1 MASAAMPYSQG
12 EEIANAITHGL
23 GVAAAIVGLT
33 LMLTKGI
40 PVLSAWDIAAV
51 SIYGASMI
59 LLFLFSTLYHSISN
73 PRAKK
78 VFKRLDHC
86 AIYLLIAGTYT
97 PMMSISLEGWK
108 ADMILAT
115 IWSMAIAG
123 VVFKAFFINRFKK
136 LALTT
141 YLVMGWLCLLVIYPL
156 YQVLPSAGFH
166 LLWIGGLCYS
176 GGVVFYVAKKT
187 PYTHAIWHLCVL
199 AGAVCHCVAIAAYVI
214 PSS

>member
-1 MASAAMPYSQG
+1 MHSQIQPYSPG
-12 EEIANAITHGL
+12 EEIANAVTHGL

-33 LMLTKGI
+33 LMLTKAI
-40 PVLSAWDIAAV
+40 PVLDAWEIASI
-51 SIYGASMI
+51 SIYGASLI
-59 LLFLFSTLYHSISN
+59 LLFLFSTLYHAVSH
-73 PRAKK
+73 PGAKQ

-97 PMMSISLEGWK
+97 PMMVISLDDWM
-108 ADMILAT
+108 ADLVLAIIWAMALAGIL
-115 IWSMAIAG
+115 
-123 VVFKAFFINRFKK
+123 FKAFFVHRYKK

-156 YQVLPSAGFH
+156 YQSLPDAGFN

-176 GGVVFYVAKKT
+176 GGVAFYVAKQT

-199 AGAVCHCVAIAAYVI
+199 GGAVCHCVAIAVFVI
-214 PSS
+214 PG

>member
-1 MASAAMPYSQG
+1 MSTQVHPYSTG
-12 EEIANAITHGL
+12 EEIANAVTHGL
-23 GVAAAIVGLT
+23 GIAAAIVGLT

-40 PVLSAWDIAAV
+40 PVLSGWEIASI
-51 SIYGASMI
+51 SIYGASLI
-59 LLFLFSTLYHSISN
+59 LLFLFSTLYHAISH
-73 PRAKK
+73 PGAKQ

-97 PMMSISLEGWK
+97 PMMVISLDDWK
-108 ADMILAT
+108 ADLVLAT
-115 IWSMAIAG
+115 IWAMALAG
-123 VVFKAFFINRFKK
+123 ILFKAFFVHRYKK

-156 YQVLPSAGFH
+156 YQAMPNAGFN

-176 GGVVFYVAKKT
+176 GGVAFYVAKRT

-199 AGAVCHCVAIAAYVI
+199 GGAVCHCVAIAVFVI
-214 PSS
+214 PS